1 MCRRLIYMTFLVV
14 ALSLTG
20 SVQAQVSIDYV
31 ETTDQLWSTPGYWST
46 GLVPTALDWVQISNA
61 SDDHQFVII
70 DSGFDAVSYNTYF
83 GYTGGGT
90 LTVEAGGTLTV
101 DNIMAIPITDG
112 ILSEVNLD
120 GGTITIGNKL
130 RLDLTGGTL
139 NMTAGLLDISLNF
152 DMDDNYT
159 AGTLNM
165 YCVTIDIGR
174 DLEMD
179 GIGGTVNMYG
189 GTINCN
195 HLEMDG
201 VGGTVNMYGG
211 TINTNVDLDMDDG
224 NDTGTRWLNMYGG
237 TINIGDDLE
246 MGTDGGIVNMYDGT
260 MIIASSFKMNVANQG
275 GTFNLIGGTITVEDN
290 LLMQGGLIDISSG
303 TLILPEDVVSTV
315 EGFIANG
322 WITAYGGSGRVMV
335 DYDITTDQ
343 TTLTAIV
350 VPVNISPENGGTY
363 SSPADVDLIWTNI
376 DPNSPADPVFVDV
389 WFGTDPNKLWPA
401 AYSKKVTAGENVEI
415 WTEAGL
421 TAGTY
426 YWQVDS
432 YLNGPDNINDV
443 NMIEGLLWSFNLAD
457 DTAPSVVIDTPDM
470 VTWSGRS
477 VQLDATVVDDGMSDL
492 TIVWAADAASLADT
506 NLTIDIV
513 PDVDP
518 ENPDATVTIT
528 KTVDTG
534 DVVTVTMTVTVGD
547 VESPTAD
554 TASIEIDVYDN
565 ECNAARIGISLAA
578 ENPQDFNGDCITN
591 LEDLAELA
599 IAWLVDYAIT
609 EPTARP

>member
-1 MCRRLIYMTFLVV
+1 MCRRLIYTIFLVV

-31 ETTDQLWSTPGYWST
+31 ETTDQLWSTPGNWST
-46 GLVPTALDWVQISNA
+46 GLVPTALDLVQISNA
-61 SDDHQFVII
+61 SDAHQFVII
-70 DSGFDAVSYNTYF
+70 NSGFDAVSDNTYF

-90 LTVEAGGTLTV
+90 LTVEDGGTLTV
-101 DNIMAIPITDG
+101 ENIMSVPYTAG

-120 GGTITIGNKL
+120 GGTITIKNKL
-130 RLDLTGGTL
+130 RLDLGGGTL
-139 NMTAGLLDISLNF
+139 NMTAGTINITNNL
-152 DMDDNYT
+152 DMDD
-159 AGTLNM
+159 AGGGTVNM
-165 YCVTIDIGR
+165 YGGTINIGNQ
-174 DLEMD
+174 LEMD

-189 GTINCN
+189 GTID
-195 HLEMDG
+195 MG
-201 VGGTVNMYGG
+201 A
-211 TINTNVDLDMDDG
+211 DLDMDSGD
-224 NDTGTRWLNMYGG
+224 DSGTLNMYGG
-237 TINIGDDLE
+237 TIIIGDDLE

-260 MIIASSFKMNVANQG
+260 MIIKSSFKMNRANQG
-275 GTFNLIGGTITVEDN
+275 GTFNLIDGTIIVEDN

-322 WITAYGGSGRVMV
+322 WITAYGGNGGRLMV

-350 VPVNISPENGGTY
+350 VPSSIFPENGGTY

-376 DPNSPADPVFVDV
+376 DPNSPAEPVFVDV

-401 AYSKKVTAGENVEI
+401 AYSKTITAGENVDI

-432 YLNGPDNINDV
+432 YLNGADHINDA

-457 DTAPSVVIDTPDM
+457 DTAPSMVIDTPDM
-470 VTWSGRS
+470 VTWSGQS

-547 VESPTAD
+547 VANPTSD

-578 ENPQDFNGDCITN
+578 ENPQDFNGDCLTN
-591 LEDLAELA
+591 LKDLAEVA

-609 EPTARP
+609 EPTARPVTE